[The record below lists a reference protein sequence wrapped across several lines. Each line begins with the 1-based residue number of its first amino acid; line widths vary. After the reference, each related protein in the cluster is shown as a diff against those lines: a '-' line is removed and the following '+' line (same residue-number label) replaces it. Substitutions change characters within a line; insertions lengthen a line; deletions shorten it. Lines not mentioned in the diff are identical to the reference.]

1 MTENNLTPPAE
12 AKAKTESQAEPTLRL
27 TPEQPR
33 GVLQKNLK
41 TVVYLGAVSLVI
53 VAALVSSSGKKT
65 PLQQASAKG
74 QPPQPNLPDS
84 TDNNVQ
90 EWRKQFRG
98 STGLHGVFSSP
109 RWAQKFSP
117 SGFSIRYWVSW
128 PGVHWAATTT
138 PSP

>member
-27 TPEQPR
+27 TQEQPR

-41 TVVYLGAVSLVI
+41 TLVYLGAVSLVI

-90 EWRKQFRG
+90 EWKKQMQAESQREHQ
-98 STGLHGVFSSP
+98 ST
-109 RWAQKFSP
+109 
-117 SGFSIRYWVSW
+117 
-128 PGVHWAATTT
+128 AAAAAIIHVYLDKKNPYMRIYHPIVVTNCG
-138 PSP
+138 